1 MADKATVDLAN
12 LHTGDRVAWL
22 ESDGWNANRAVT
34 ATVQRLTRTQFVIDS
49 DAGQTYRFKRDDGR
63 MIAGKRWGV
72 YLQDP
77 LDGQI
82 VNARAAKRARE
93 ALREIEALGKGKVN
107 DAAGALGLLKG
118 AWREI
123 EVATRE
129 IEIMLADMDGRK
141 KS

>member
-1 MADKATVDLAN
+1 MGDRATVDLAT
-12 LHTGDRVAWL
+12 LAVGDRVAWL
-22 ESDGWNANRAVT
+22 ETGSYNGPAAVL
-34 ATVQRLTRTQFVIDS
+34 AMVQRLTRTQFVVDS
-49 DAGQTYRFKRDDGR
+49 DSGRTYRFRR
-63 MIAGKRWGV
+63 
-72 YLQDP
+72 
-77 LDGQI
+77 
-82 VNARAAKRARE
+82 AKRARE